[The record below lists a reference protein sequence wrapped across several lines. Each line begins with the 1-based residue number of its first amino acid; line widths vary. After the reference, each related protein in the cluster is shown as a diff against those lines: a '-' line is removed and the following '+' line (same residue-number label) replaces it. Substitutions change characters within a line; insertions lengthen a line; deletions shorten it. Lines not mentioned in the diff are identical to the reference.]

1 MAPLGFLLEEIMFDR
16 LELLIGKENVEKISK
31 INVLIV
37 GIGGVGGTALEA
49 LVRSGVKNITI
60 IDKDVFSE
68 SNLNRQI
75 LSTRDSIGL
84 YKVDVGINRCKSINP
99 DVNITGLKI
108 NLDEKNVNELEY
120 FDYIIDACDDINA
133 KLALMQYANKNNI
146 NLISSMGTG
155 KRLNPSNVIITRL
168 DKTSNDPLAKKMRY
182 EARKRG
188 LKLDIPVVCSKEE
201 PINNDRIIASSI
213 FVPSTAGLMLAYYI
227 IEKVIN
233 D

>member
-1 MAPLGFLLEEIMFDR
+1 MFDR
-16 LELLIGKENVEKISK
+16 LELLIGKENIEKISK

-49 LVRSGVKNITI
+49 LVRSGVKKITI

-108 NLDEKNVNELEY
+108 NLDEKNVNELDY

-188 LKLDIPVVCSKEE
+188 LKLNIPVVCSKEE
-201 PINNDRIIASSI
+201 PINNDRVIASSI

-227 IEKVIN
+227 IKKVIN

>member
-1 MAPLGFLLEEIMFDR
+1 MFDR
-16 LELLIGKENVEKISK
+16 LELLIGKENIEKISK

-84 YKVDVGINRCKSINP
+84 YKVDYRINRCKSINP

-108 NLDEKNVNELEY
+108 NLDEQNVNELEY

-188 LKLDIPVVCSKEE
+188 LKLNVPVVCSKEE

>member
-1 MAPLGFLLEEIMFDR
+1 MFDR
-16 LELLIGKENVEKISK
+16 LELLIGKENIEKISK

-182 EARKRG
+182 EARRRG
-188 LKLDIPVVCSKEE
+188 LKLNIPVVCSKEE

>member
-1 MAPLGFLLEEIMFDR
+1 MFDR
-16 LELLIGKENVEKISK
+16 LELLIGKENIEKISK

-99 DVNITGLKI
+99 NVNITGLKI

-168 DKTSNDPLAKKMRY
+168 DKTSNDPLAKKTRY

-188 LKLDIPVVCSKEE
+188 LKLNIPVVCSKEE
-201 PINNDRIIASSI
+201 PINKDRVIASSI

>member
-1 MAPLGFLLEEIMFDR
+1 MFDR
-16 LELLIGKENVEKISK
+16 LELLIGKENIEKISK

-188 LKLDIPVVCSKEE
+188 LKLNIPVVCSKEE

-213 FVPSTAGLMLAYYI
+213 LVPLTAGLMLAYYI

>member
-1 MAPLGFLLEEIMFDR
+1 MFDR
-16 LELLIGKENVEKISK
+16 LELLIGKENIEKISK

-120 FDYIIDACDDINA
+120 FNFIIDACDDINA

-188 LKLDIPVVCSKEE
+188 LKLNIPVVCSKEE

>member
-1 MAPLGFLLEEIMFDR
+1 MFDR
-16 LELLIGKENVEKISK
+16 LELLIGKENIEKISK

-37 GIGGVGGTALEA
+37 GIGGVGGTALES

-120 FDYIIDACDDINA
+120 FDFIIDACDDINA

-168 DKTSNDPLAKKMRY
+168 DKTNNDPLAKKMRY

-188 LKLDIPVVCSKEE
+188 LKLNIPVVCSKEE

>member
-1 MAPLGFLLEEIMFDR
+1 MFDR
-16 LELLIGKENVEKISK
+16 LELLIGKENIEKISK

-60 IDKDVFSE
+60 IDKDVISE

-99 DVNITGLKI
+99 NVNITGLKI

-120 FDYIIDACDDINA
+120 FDFIIDACDDINA

-188 LKLDIPVVCSKEE
+188 LKLNIPVVCSKEE

>member
-1 MAPLGFLLEEIMFDR
+1 MFDR
-16 LELLIGKENVEKISK
+16 LELLIGKENIEKISK

-120 FDYIIDACDDINA
+120 FDFIIDACDDINA
-133 KLALMQYANKNNI
+133 KLSLMQYASRNNI
-146 NLISSMGTG
+146 KLISSMGTG

-188 LKLDIPVVCSKEE
+188 LKLNIPVVCSKEE
-201 PINNDRIIASSI
+201 PINKDRVIASSI
-213 FVPSTAGLMLAYYI
+213 FVPSTDR
-227 IEKVIN
+227 KSVV
-233 D
+233 

>member
-1 MAPLGFLLEEIMFDR
+1 MFDR
-16 LELLIGKENVEKISK
+16 LELLIGKENIEKISK
-31 INVLIV
+31 INILIV

-68 SNLNRQI
+68 NNLNRQI

-188 LKLDIPVVCSKEE
+188 LKLNIPVVCSKEE
-201 PINNDRIIASSI
+201 PINNDRVIASSI

>member
-1 MAPLGFLLEEIMFDR
+1 MFDR
-16 LELLIGKENVEKISK
+16 LELLIGKENIEKISK

-37 GIGGVGGTALEA
+37 GIGGVGETALEA
-49 LVRSGVKNITI
+49 LVRNGVKNITI

-84 YKVDVGINRCKSINP
+84 YKVDVGVNRCKSINP

-188 LKLDIPVVCSKEE
+188 LKLNIPVVCSKEE

>member
-1 MAPLGFLLEEIMFDR
+1 MFDR
-16 LELLIGKENVEKISK
+16 LELLIGKENIEKISK

-108 NLDEKNVNELEY
+108 NLDEENINELGN

-133 KLALMQYANKNNI
+133 KLSLMQYANKNNI

-188 LKLDIPVVCSKEE
+188 LKLNIPVVCSKEE

>member
-1 MAPLGFLLEEIMFDR
+1 MFDR
-16 LELLIGKENVEKISK
+16 LELLIGKENIEKISK

-188 LKLDIPVVCSKEE
+188 LKLNIPVVCSKEE
-201 PINNDRIIASSI
+201 PINNDRVIASSI

>member
-1 MAPLGFLLEEIMFDR
+1 MFDR
-16 LELLIGKENVEKISK
+16 LELLIGKENIEKISK

-120 FDYIIDACDDINA
+120 FDFIIDACDDINA

-155 KRLNPSNVIITRL
+155 KRLNPSNVIITGL

-188 LKLDIPVVCSKEE
+188 LKLNIPVVCSKEE

>member
-1 MAPLGFLLEEIMFDR
+1 MFDR
-16 LELLIGKENVEKISK
+16 LELLIGKENIEKISK

-99 DVNITGLKI
+99 DVYITGLKI

-188 LKLDIPVVCSKEE
+188 LKLNIPVVCSKEE

>member
-1 MAPLGFLLEEIMFDR
+1 MFDR
-16 LELLIGKENVEKISK
+16 LELLIGKENIEKISK

-99 DVNITGLKI
+99 NVNITGLKI

-188 LKLDIPVVCSKEE
+188 LKLNIPVVCSKEE

-227 IEKVIN
+227 IEKVISH
-233 D
+233 

>member
-1 MAPLGFLLEEIMFDR
+1 MFDR
-16 LELLIGKENVEKISK
+16 LELLIGKENIEKISK

-213 FVPSTAGLMLAYYI
+213 FVPLQALAI
-227 IEKVIN
+227 
-233 D
+233 

>member
-1 MAPLGFLLEEIMFDR
+1 MFDR
-16 LELLIGKENVEKISK
+16 LELLIGKENIEKISK

-108 NLDEKNVNELEY
+108 NLDEKNVNEIEY

-188 LKLDIPVVCSKEE
+188 LKLNIPVVCSKEE

>member
-1 MAPLGFLLEEIMFDR
+1 MFDR
-16 LELLIGKENVEKISK
+16 LELLIGKENIEKISK

-188 LKLDIPVVCSKEE
+188 LKLNIPVVCSKEE

-227 IEKVIN
+227 IEK
-233 D
+233 

>member
-1 MAPLGFLLEEIMFDR
+1 MFDR
-16 LELLIGKENVEKISK
+16 LELLIGEENVEKISK

-188 LKLDIPVVCSKEE
+188 LKLNIPVVCSKEE
-201 PINNDRIIASSI
+201 PINNDRVIASSI

>member
-1 MAPLGFLLEEIMFDR
+1 MFDR
-16 LELLIGKENVEKISK
+16 LELLIGKENIEKISK

-75 LSTRDSIGL
+75 LSTRDSISL

-120 FDYIIDACDDINA
+120 FDFIIDACDDINA

-188 LKLDIPVVCSKEE
+188 LKLNIPVVCSKEE

>member
-1 MAPLGFLLEEIMFDR
+1 MFDR
-16 LELLIGKENVEKISK
+16 LELLIGKENIEKISK

-99 DVNITGLKI
+99 DVNIKGLKI
-108 NLDEKNVNELEY
+108 NLDEENINELGN

-188 LKLDIPVVCSKEE
+188 LKLNILVVCSKEE

>member
-1 MAPLGFLLEEIMFDR
+1 MFDR
-16 LELLIGKENVEKISK
+16 LELLIGEENIEKISK

-188 LKLDIPVVCSKEE
+188 LKLNIPVVCSKEE

-233 D
+233 DWLLFCY

>member
-1 MAPLGFLLEEIMFDR
+1 MFDR
-16 LELLIGKENVEKISK
+16 LELLIGEENIEKISK

-120 FDYIIDACDDINA
+120 FDFIIDACDDINA

-188 LKLDIPVVCSKEE
+188 LKLNIPVVCSKEE

>member
-1 MAPLGFLLEEIMFDR
+1 MFDR
-16 LELLIGKENVEKISK
+16 LELLIGKENIEKISK

-99 DVNITGLKI
+99 NVNITGLKI

-188 LKLDIPVVCSKEE
+188 LKLNIPVVCSKEE
-201 PINNDRIIASSI
+201 PINNDRVIASSI

>member
-1 MAPLGFLLEEIMFDR
+1 MFDR
-16 LELLIGKENVEKISK
+16 LELLIGKENIEKISK

-146 NLISSMGTG
+146 NLISSMGIG

-188 LKLDIPVVCSKEE
+188 LKLNIPVVCSKEE
-201 PINNDRIIASSI
+201 PINNERIIASSI

>member
-1 MAPLGFLLEEIMFDR
+1 MFDR
-16 LELLIGKENVEKISK
+16 LELLIGKENIEKISK

-133 KLALMQYANKNNI
+133 KLALMQYANKNKNNI

-188 LKLDIPVVCSKEE
+188 LKLNIPVVCSKEE

>member
-1 MAPLGFLLEEIMFDR
+1 MFDR
-16 LELLIGKENVEKISK
+16 LELLIGKENIEKISK

-75 LSTRDSIGL
+75 LSTKDSIGL

-120 FDYIIDACDDINA
+120 FDFIIDACDDINA

-188 LKLDIPVVCSKEE
+188 LKLNIPVVCSKEE

>member
-1 MAPLGFLLEEIMFDR
+1 MFDR
-16 LELLIGKENVEKISK
+16 LELLIGKENIEKISK

-188 LKLDIPVVCSKEE
+188 LKLNIPVVCSKEE

-227 IEKVIN
+227 IEEVIN

>member
-1 MAPLGFLLEEIMFDR
+1 MFDR

-84 YKVDVGINRCKSINP
+84 YKVDVGIDRCKSINP
-99 DVNITGLKI
+99 NVNITGLKI

-188 LKLDIPVVCSKEE
+188 LKLNIPVVCSKEE
-201 PINNDRIIASSI
+201 PINNDRIISSSI

>member
-1 MAPLGFLLEEIMFDR
+1 MFDR
-16 LELLIGKENVEKISK
+16 LELLIGKENIEKISK

-60 IDKDVFSE
+60 IDKDLFSE

-84 YKVDVGINRCKSINP
+84 YKVDVGIDRCKSINP
-99 DVNITGLKI
+99 DVNIKGLKI
-108 NLDEKNVNELEY
+108 NLDEENINELGN
-120 FDYIIDACDDINA
+120 FDYVIDACDDINA
-133 KLALMQYANKNNI
+133 KLALMEYSSRNNI
-146 NLISSMGTG
+146 KLISSMGTG

-188 LKLDIPVVCSKEE
+188 LKLNVPVVCSKEE
-201 PINNDRIIASSI
+201 PINKDHVIASSI

>member
-1 MAPLGFLLEEIMFDR
+1 MFDR
-16 LELLIGKENVEKISK
+16 LELLIGKENIEKISK

-84 YKVDVGINRCKSINP
+84 YKVDVGIDRCKSINP
-99 DVNITGLKI
+99 DINIKGLKI
-108 NLDEKNVNELEY
+108 NLDENNVNQLEN
-120 FDYIIDACDDINA
+120 FDYVIDACDDINA
-133 KLALMQYANKNNI
+133 KLALMEYSSRNNI
-146 NLISSMGTG
+146 KLISSMGTG

-188 LKLDIPVVCSKEE
+188 LKLNVPVVCSKEE
-201 PINNDRIIASSI
+201 PINKDRVIASSI

>member
-1 MAPLGFLLEEIMFDR
+1 MFDR
-16 LELLIGKENVEKISK
+16 LELLIGKENIEKISK

-37 GIGGVGGTALEA
+37 GIGGVGGTALES

-120 FDYIIDACDDINA
+120 FDFIIDACDDINA

-188 LKLDIPVVCSKEE
+188 LKLNIPVVCSKEE

-213 FVPSTAGLMLAYYI
+213 FVSSTAGLMLAYYI

>member
-1 MAPLGFLLEEIMFDR
+1 MFDR
-16 LELLIGKENVEKISK
+16 LELLIGKENIEKISK

-75 LSTRDSIGL
+75 LSTKDSIGL
-84 YKVDVGINRCKSINP
+84 YKVDVGIDRCKSINP

-120 FDYIIDACDDINA
+120 FDFIIDACDDINA

-188 LKLDIPVVCSKEE
+188 LKLNIPVVCSKEE

>member
-1 MAPLGFLLEEIMFDR
+1 MFDR
-16 LELLIGKENVEKISK
+16 LELLIGKENIEKISK

-37 GIGGVGGTALEA
+37 GMGGVGGTALEA

-108 NLDEKNVNELEY
+108 NLDEENINELGN

-188 LKLDIPVVCSKEE
+188 LKLNIPVVCSKEE

>member
-1 MAPLGFLLEEIMFDR
+1 MFDR
-16 LELLIGKENVEKISK
+16 LELLIGKENIEKISK

-188 LKLDIPVVCSKEE
+188 LKLNIPVVCSKEE
-201 PINNDRIIASSI
+201 PINNDRVIASSI
-213 FVPSTAGLMLAYYI
+213 FVPSTAGLILAYYI

>member
-1 MAPLGFLLEEIMFDR
+1 MFDR
-16 LELLIGKENVEKISK
+16 LELLIGKENIEKISK

-120 FDYIIDACDDINA
+120 FDFIIDACDDINA
-133 KLALMQYANKNNI
+133 KLSLMQYASRNNI
-146 NLISSMGTG
+146 KLISSMGTG

-188 LKLDIPVVCSKEE
+188 LKLNIPVVCSKEE
-201 PINNDRIIASSI
+201 PINKDRVIASSI
-213 FVPSTAGLMLAYYI
+213 FVPSTAGLILAYYI

>member
-1 MAPLGFLLEEIMFDR
+1 MFDR
-16 LELLIGKENVEKISK
+16 LELLIGKENIEKISK

-99 DVNITGLKI
+99 NVNITGLKI

-133 KLALMQYANKNNI
+133 KLSLMQYASRNNI
-146 NLISSMGTG
+146 KLISSMGTG

-188 LKLDIPVVCSKEE
+188 LKLNIPVVCSKEE
-201 PINNDRIIASSI
+201 PINNDRVIASSI